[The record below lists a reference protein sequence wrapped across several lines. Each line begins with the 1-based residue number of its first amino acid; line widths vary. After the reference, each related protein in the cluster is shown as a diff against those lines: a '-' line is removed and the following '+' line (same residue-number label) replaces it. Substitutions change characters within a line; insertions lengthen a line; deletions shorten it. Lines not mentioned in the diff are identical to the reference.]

1 MTLKRKLF
9 LICFS
14 AVLLIGSA
22 LILTVY
28 LLTNSL
34 KQTTLEDFHHAY
46 LSDRQE
52 KLKSLIDTAYTAILP
67 DVKQYQDAELKHSLA
82 QTIGA
87 LRFESGNPDS
97 YFYIHNSQG
106 VVIAHG
112 ANPNAVGT
120 SQWDLKN
127 DKNQYIVRNI
137 VNSATKG
144 DGFTVFDGYRPSE
157 KAYFPKMTYSRYLP
171 AQDLILTTG
180 FYIDDVDK
188 LVAQEAAMLNKHYD
202 QVLLIMTVIT
212 LLSAALVVA
221 ISGLFINRNLKPLEM
236 LNQQLTV
243 LANGN
248 GDLTV
253 RLDAKGTDEIAKSAH
268 AFNRFME
275 KLHELITN
283 ITAMT
288 HDLQSSSHQVTEL
301 NNTSKTRISAQ
312 LDQVR
317 TVATAIDEMTQ
328 ANNQVAKET
337 QHTSELATECAQLTD
352 TSLNTAQAAQQS
364 MSALDE
370 EAKQAELS
378 VNELN
383 ISTQKIS
390 QIVDTIQNI
399 AEQTNLLA
407 LNAAIEAARAGEQGR
422 GFAVVADEV
431 RSLAN
436 KTAQSSSEV
445 LNLIHQLQATTKT
458 TTQSIESMN
467 LMVGQTASDI
477 SQVSDN
483 MGQIGQAIATLQN
496 LAVQIANATKE
507 QSTVSHEVAQNIHQV
522 NTIADELTENA
533 SIQVA
538 EIAQQGTKVDQ
549 VHHRLSQFKL

>member
-14 AVLLIGSA
+14 AVLFIGGA

-28 LLTNSL
+28 ILTSSL
-34 KQTTLEDFHHAY
+34 KQTTLDDFHHAY
-46 LSDRQE
+46 LSDRQD
-52 KLKSLIDTAYTAILP
+52 KLQGLVDTAYTAILP
-67 DVKQYQDAELKHSLA
+67 NVTQLQGEALKQSLA

-87 LRFESGNPDS
+87 LRFETGNPDS

-106 VVIAHG
+106 IVIAHG

-127 DKNQYIVRNI
+127 DKDQYIVRNI

-180 FYIDDVDK
+180 FYIDDVDQ
-188 LVAQEAAMLNKHYD
+188 LTEQEASMLSQHYD
-202 QVLLIMTVIT
+202 QVLLVMTLIT
-212 LLSAALVVA
+212 VLSAALVVA
-221 ISGLFINRNLKPLEM
+221 MGGFLINRNLKPLEM
-236 LNQQLTV
+236 LNQQLDV
-243 LANGN
+243 LAHGS

-253 RLDAKGTDEIAKSAH
+253 RLDTNGNDEIAMSAD
-268 AFNRFME
+268 AFNRFMA
-275 KLHELITN
+275 KLHELITS

-288 HDLQSSSHQVTEL
+288 GELQTSSHQVTAL
-301 NNTSKTRISAQ
+301 NQTSKERITVQ

-317 TVATAIDEMTQ
+317 AVATAIDEMTQ
-328 ANNQVAKET
+328 ANNQVAQET
-337 QHTSELATECAQLTD
+337 QRTSELAIECAQLTD
-352 TSLNTAQAAQQS
+352 KSIHTAQVAQQS
-364 MSALDE
+364 MSNLGE
-370 EAKQAELS
+370 EAQHAELS

-431 RSLAN
+431 RSLAS
-436 KTAQSSSEV
+436 KTAQSSNEV

-458 TTQSIESMN
+458 TTLSIQSMN
-467 LMVGQTASDI
+467 KLVSQTGEEI
-477 SQVSDN
+477 SQVSGN
-483 MGQIGQAIATLQN
+483 MAHIGDAIATLQN
-496 LAVQIANATKE
+496 LAAQIANATKE
-507 QSTVSHEVAQNIHQV
+507 QSQVSHDVAQSIHQV
-522 NTIADELTENA
+522 NTIADELTDNA
-533 SIQVA
+533 SIQVT
-538 EIAQQGTKVDQ
+538 EITQQNAKVDQ
-549 VHHRLSQFKL
+549 VHQRLSQFKV